1 MRRDGRRFFGRFSGI
16 VRRLHRGVEVGERL
30 FEIVAVPVK
39 APLTIGWVLM
49 VFLRVNAARIG
60 LPEGAVWPILAADPV
75 FLGAMAYL
83 LGQSRRFALAARTA
97 PVQALALQTTCHA
110 INRCEG
116 LAQARAQMMDNI
128 ARVHRQVLASK
139 GFIGPDLKLV
149 VAPEYFLT
157 SYPLGDTL
165 PGWAAK
171 AALAPDGP
179 EYTRLGDMCRDA
191 GIYFSGNAY
200 ETDAHFPGLYFQTS
214 FILDDSGR
222 LILRYRR
229 LVSMY
234 GPTPHDL
241 WDRYLQ
247 IYGLDG
253 VFPVVDTPLGR
264 LACVASEEILYPEIA
279 RSLALRGAEVLLHSS
294 SEVASP
300 RLTPKDVA
308 KRARAYENCAWVV
321 SANSGGI
328 RGVDI
333 PESSAD
339 GLSKVVDYLDAMGQV
354 WAAAD
359 LSVSRAGAGSVAE
372 AWANATPTV
381 FLPNPYHHDQHQRH
395 NAQPMADGGGA
406 VMISDEIDPERNAD
420 LLVPVLL
427 ELLGD
432 RRRREGMRTAA
443 RRTCPPDGAAAVA
456 AWIDEA
462 LG

>member
-1 MRRDGRRFFGRFSGI
+1 MTNARMA
-16 VRRLHRGVEVGERL
+16 
-30 FEIVAVPVK
+30 VAP
-39 APLTIGWVLM
+39 
-49 VFLRVNAARIG
+49 
-60 LPEGAVWPILAADPV
+60 
-75 FLGAMAYL
+75 Y
-83 LGQSRRFALAARTA
+83 
-97 PVQALALQTTCHA
+97 QALALQTTCHT

-294 SEVASP
+294 SDVASP

-308 KRARAYENCAWVV
+308 KRARAYENCPWVV
-321 SANSGGI
+321 SAN
-328 RGVDI
+328 
-333 PESSAD
+333 
-339 GLSKVVDYLDAMGQV
+339 
-354 WAAAD
+354 
-359 LSVSRAGAGSVAE
+359 
-372 AWANATPTV
+372 
-381 FLPNPYHHDQHQRH
+381 
-395 NAQPMADGGGA
+395 
-406 VMISDEIDPERNAD
+406 
-420 LLVPVLL
+420 
-427 ELLGD
+427 
-432 RRRREGMRTAA
+432 
-443 RRTCPPDGAAAVA
+443 
-456 AWIDEA
+456 
-462 LG
+462 